1 MKKSTGLKMIAAPRG
16 GLPAI
21 FVHGGAW
28 AIPDDLKG
36 PHVEG
41 CRRAA
46 DTGFLEL
53 HRGGSAL
60 DAVVAAVQVM
70 EEDPVFDA
78 GVGSFLNREG
88 RVEMDAAVMR
98 GEDLAFGAVAVV
110 TKVRSAVGLARRV
123 LERGKEALIVGESA
137 DGLAE
142 ELGEECIDPE
152 ALILER
158 ERDRF
163 RRWRAGELESSSRET
178 FGDTVGAVAV
188 DAGGRVAAAGS
199 TGGVPFKRPGRV
211 GDTPL
216 PGSGLLADDTLG
228 AVSVTGNG
236 ELILRATLSGE
247 VLSRLAGTSPEE
259 PDTAV
264 ASTLKKFTRRLD
276 GRGGV
281 ILVTPRGRLAAGYTT
296 PAMAYAYRTGEM
308 ASAGGGV

>member
-1 MKKSTGLKMIAAPRG
+1 MKSTGLILIADPNAC
-16 GLPAI
+16 LPAVL
-21 FVHGGAW
+21 VHGGAW
-28 AIPDDLKG
+28 AIPEELKG
-36 PHVEG
+36 PHLEG
-41 CRRAA
+41 CKRAA
-46 DTGFLEL
+46 DTGYLAL
-53 HRGGSAL
+53 ARGGTAL

-98 GEDLAFGAVAVV
+98 GEDLAFGAVAAIR
-110 TKVRSAVGLARRV
+110 KVRSAVGLARRL
-123 LERGKEALIVGESA
+123 LERGEEAFIVGESA

-142 ELGEECIDPE
+142 ELGEACIDPE
-152 ALILER
+152 ALILDR

-163 RRWRAGELESSSRET
+163 RRWRAGELESNSRET

-188 DAGGRVAAAGS
+188 DAGGHVAAGGS

-228 AVSVTGNG
+228 AVSATGNG

-247 VLSRLAGTSPEE
+247 VLSRLAGTFPEE
-259 PDTAV
+259 PDAAV
-264 ASTLKKFTRRLD
+264 ASTLKNFSRRLD
-276 GRGGV
+276 GRGGI
-281 ILVTPRGRLAAGYTT
+281 ILVTPRGRIAAGYST

-308 ASAGGGV
+308 TSARGGV